1 MKITKVDVMLSQV
14 DPTMLVHFRP
24 ILCRVYTDEGIY
36 GDGEAAI
43 AYSVGAPGAF
53 GMLKDMA
60 PLIIGMDP
68 FDTEVIWDKMYQK
81 TFWARNGGP
90 IVYSAFAAIDMALW
104 DIKGKALGLP
114 LYRLLGGKFRSEL
127 RCYASQLQSG
137 WKANRVMCLE
147 PQEYAEACLA
157 AKEDGYDAVKYDFF
171 SYSPEGREYHGED
184 YNRILSNPVLSMLE
198 ARTAAVREAGG
209 PDMDIIV
216 ESHSRPNANE
226 AVQIGQAL
234 EKYRI
239 FYYEEPNTPTPKM
252 TRYIRDHVNIPLASG
267 ERIYTRWQYA
277 PYFENNSLQ
286 VIQPDM
292 GNCGG
297 ITEVKKICDMAHIY
311 DVNVQLHVC
320 ASPLSTAAA
329 LHVET
334 AIPNFLIH
342 EQHVN
347 TLSEFMR
354 RLCIH
359 EYLPVNG
366 KLTVPELPGIGN
378 EFSEYALTHCE
389 KVTIE

>member
-1 MKITKVDVMLSQV
+1 MKITKVDVMLSEV
-14 DPTMLVHFRP
+14 DPKMLVHFRP
-24 ILCRVYTDEGIY
+24 ILCRIYTDEGIY

-43 AYSVGAPGAF
+43 AYSVGAPAAF
-53 GMLKDMA
+53 GMLRDLA

-68 FDTEVIWDKMYQK
+68 MENEVIWDKLYQK

-90 IVYSAFAAIDMALW
+90 IVFSGLSAIDMALW
-104 DIKGKALGLP
+104 DIEGKAFNVP
-114 LYRLLGGKFRSEL
+114 LYRLLGGKFRNEI
-127 RCYASQLQSG
+127 RAYASQLQSG
-137 WKANRVMCLE
+137 WDAIRVKCTE
-147 PQEYAEACLA
+147 PSQYAESALKA
-157 AKEDGYDAVKYDFF
+157 MEEGYDCFKYDFF
-171 SYSPEGREYHGED
+171 SYAPDGREYHGED
-184 YNRILSNPVLSMLE
+184 YNRILSRDVLKMLE
-198 ARTAAVREAGG
+198 DRTAAVREAIG
-209 PDMDIIV
+209 PDADIIV
-216 ESHSRPNANE
+216 ESHARPSANA

-234 EKYRI
+234 EKYGI

-297 ITEVKKICDMAHIY
+297 ITETKKICDMAFTY

-329 LHVET
+329 LHLEA

-347 TLSEFMR
+347 ALSDFMR
-354 RLCIH
+354 RLCIN
-359 EYLPVNG
+359 EYRPING
-366 KLTVPELPGIGN
+366 KLSVPELPGIGN
-378 EFSEYALTHCE
+378 EFSKYALTHCE